1 MGLEGGTGWI
11 MCKNFWSP
19 LPDPEATRGPRV
31 NNVDKD
37 DAKDTDVVTVENE
50 VGQLDEVEEVEV
62 EVGEEADAVME
73 TGED

>member
-1 MGLEGGTGWI
+1 

-62 EVGEEADAVME
+62 EVGEEADAAME